1 MKIKIALLG
10 LWFANSIIHPIYAD
24 QYEYQLE
31 ADEIDVAPIR
41 QQNAL
46 KAKKDKKDKVESKNL
61 IKLGTTITM
70 SPAIVYQGDTLSPKN
85 SIGAN
90 LTFKADVPKAWYNK
104 AATVDINTG
113 WDGESFTFKKVT
125 IDIGKMVTVG
135 YTSSIFA
142 YEKADPDLLISPGVP
157 VLQIKNEHTFD
168 WFRVRYAIERP
179 IALQVGLFDKNQPDE
194 KSDKQEENKEK
205 NKGPIQLDDLKNKD
219 RPFKIKNSIP
229 SVGLNLGFIMDQLNI
244 GLSSL
249 GRLTDY
255 THSTD
260 PSAKNLPN
268 KLEFTYGCNL
278 GIQYEVIP
286 KKITVTGQ
294 GSYVYGLGDYLPS
307 LAVMQSDENRKE
319 MCAAYYTDKGK
330 DSLSLIN
337 AWGAGGTVAYCAI
350 PEWTFAIKGSYL
362 ATIEDPQ
369 KPAAA
374 FRTQWNASLKAAYE
388 FNKYF
393 TFSGGY
399 SISEESKVKVDDKKN
414 EGTKHTFAGGIKF
427 SL

>member
-10 LWFANSIIHPIYAD
+10 LCFANSIIHPIYAD

-41 QQNAL
+41 HQNDS

-61 IKLGTTITM
+61 IKLGTTIAM
-70 SPAIVYQGDTLSPKN
+70 SPAIVYQGDTFSPKN

-104 AATVDINTG
+104 AATVDINTS
-113 WDGESFTFKKVT
+113 WDGEGFTFKKVT
-125 IDIGKMVTVG
+125 IGIGKMVTVG

-142 YEKADPDLLISPGVP
+142 YEKADPDLLISPGVT
-157 VLQIKNEHTFD
+157 VLQIKNEYTFD
-168 WFRVRYAIERP
+168 WFRLGYALERP

-194 KSDKQEENKEK
+194 KSDKKEE
-205 NKGPIQLDDLKNKD
+205 NKGPIQLDNLDNKD

-229 SVGLNLGFIMDQLNI
+229 SVGLNLGFVMDQLNI
-244 GLSSL
+244 GLSGL

-268 KLEFTYGCNL
+268 KLEFTYGGDL
-278 GIQYEVIP
+278 GIQYQVIP

-294 GSYVYGLGDYLPS
+294 GAYVHGLGDYLS
-307 LAVMQSDENRKE
+307 GLAPIQKDKTRQE
-319 MCAAYYTDKGK
+319 MCAAYYTDKEK

-337 AWGAGGTVAYCAI
+337 AWGAGGTLAYCAI

-362 ATIEDPQ
+362 ATVEDPQ

-374 FRTQWNASLKAAYE
+374 FRAQWNASLNAAYQ
-388 FNKYF
+388 FNKYLM
-393 TFSGGY
+393 FSGGY
-399 SISEESKVKVDDKKN
+399 SIGEELKVDNQKN
-414 EGTKHTFAGGIKF
+414 EGKKHTLAGGIKF